1 VQWRRWIPKR
11 SEMTGL
17 RVLQWVTAAL
27 VATLCFAG
35 IVLWDRW
42 GPILAIA
49 AVILSIFIVQERRHV
64 RVASTLAELEARL
77 CPQCRQ
83 FVFPTDYAE
92 DRCPT
97 CGSARPAE
105 P

>member
-1 VQWRRWIPKR
+1 VHWRRWIPKR
-11 SEMTGL
+11 SEITAL
-17 RVLQWVTAAL
+17 RVLQLATAAL
-27 VATLCFAG
+27 VATLCIAG

-64 RVASTLAELEARL
+64 RVAATLAELEARL

-83 FVFPTDYAE
+83 FVFPADYV
-92 DRCPT
+92 DDCCPT
-97 CGSARPAE
+97 CGAARPAE

>member
-1 VQWRRWIPKR
+1 VRWRRWIPKR
-11 SEMTGL
+11 SQITGL
-17 RVLQWVTAAL
+17 RVLQWVTVAL
-27 VATLCFAG
+27 VATLCIAG

-49 AVILSIFIVQERRHV
+49 AVILTIFIVQERRHV
-64 RVASTLAELEARL
+64 RVAATLAELEARL
-77 CPQCRQ
+77 CPSCRQ
-83 FVFPTDYAE
+83 FVFPADFAG

-97 CGSARPAE
+97 CGAGQPAQ